1 MITLDAK
8 IDSFKYDDLIAR
20 CMEAVKEAAA
30 AKGYDL
36 ECVAM
41 VAYSTAYESKEADND
56 LDVDALTFDS
66 FLGSMIE
73 SANLILVHNLFD

>member
-20 CMEAVKEAAA
+20 CMEEVKDAAA

-41 VAYSTAYESKEADND
+41 VAYSTAYESKEVDED
-56 LDVDALTFDS
+56 LDVNALTFES
-66 FLGSMIE
+66 FLSSMIE